1 MTDGVELKLIG
12 DRDLIAALKDLKQ
25 FLSKNALRK
34 AVRKGALILL
44 ESVKQRAPNR
54 TGKLLRNI
62 GLKFK
67 VTAKT
72 LRARVTVN
80 KKGKAE
86 DPKNAFYFRFL
97 EKGFTTRGGEK
108 RIFPFVEPA
117 VRAVQQ
123 QAAQQVIDEVG
134 KAIKR
139 AEAKQRRAARASRR

>member
-62 GLKFK
+62 GLKVK

-108 RIFPFVEPA
+108 RVLPFVEPA

-139 AEAKQRRAARASRR
+139 AETRQRRAARR